1 MSLHAFYIS
10 LDVGADACKLPDWS
24 RGLHKSARSMYS
36 YHQNELTLHV
46 PAFQRRAPH
55 IIVSDIKP
63 ATFGYSEGSHWQD
76 FLRGQERFNYGDF
89 QQEIR
94 NGGVGFAVRLD
105 S

>member
-1 MSLHAFYIS
+1 ML
-10 LDVGADACKLPDWS
+10 KLVS
-24 RGLHKSARSMYS
+24 FQTGLQDCINRLGLCT
-36 YHQNELTLHV
+36 LTTKTNLRYT
-46 PAFQRRAPH
+46 FQRFRGGAPH
-55 IIVSDIKP
+55 IIVSDVKP

-76 FLRGQERFNYGDF
+76 VLRGQERCNYRDF